1 MYKNCIHSWKKQK
14 KCKKFFFR
22 CLCKMSFV
30 YSNIE
35 KFLKTPFL
43 ENTMALFLCRNNA
56 LLYTNYEES
65 HSMLLSKKE
74 EAAYRT
80 LITG

>member
-1 MYKNCIHSWKKQK
+1 MQNRKKRIMQK
-14 KCKKFFFR
+14 TVSFFFR
-22 CLCKMSFV
+22 CLCKIKFV
-30 YSNIE
+30 YNNIE
-35 KFLKTPFL
+35 KFLMTPFL
-43 ENTMALFLCRNNA
+43 GNTMALFLCRNNA